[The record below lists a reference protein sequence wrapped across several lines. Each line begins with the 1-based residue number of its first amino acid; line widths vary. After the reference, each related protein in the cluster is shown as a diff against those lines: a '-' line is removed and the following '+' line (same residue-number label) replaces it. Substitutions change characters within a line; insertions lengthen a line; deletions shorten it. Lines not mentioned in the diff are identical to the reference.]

1 MNRRHCVEGPSL
13 MESMRQEIRQ
23 FVIASD
29 DLLFCGV
36 NADQLSK
43 AERDAIHHYV
53 SLIAAKFPAV
63 PPG

>member
-1 MNRRHCVEGPSL
+1 